1 MDKTPRVIWIT
12 GLSGAGKTTLANS
25 LYAEFKAKNVNVIKL
40 DGDELR
46 EVFGIHSNQKH
57 DRQSRALLGHSY
69 SRLCIMLANQGFTVI
84 IATISMIKELNEWNR
99 TNLPNYFE
107 VYLKVPRAELLR
119 RDPKGIYQKFK
130 AGQVSNV
137 AGFDLDVDE
146 PESADIVFDFNAGD
160 SWDGLQNQMVNKIL
174 GV

>member
-25 LYAEFKAKNVNVIKL
+25 LYAEFQAKNVNVIKL

-57 DRQSRALLGHSY
+57 DRQSRAFGNSY

-107 VYLKVPRAELLR
+107 FNINVPRAELLI
-119 RDPKGIYQKFK
+119 RDPKVIYQKFK

>member
-1 MDKTPRVIWIT
+1 M
-12 GLSGAGKTTLANS
+12 
-25 LYAEFKAKNVNVIKL
+25 
-40 DGDELR
+40 
-46 EVFGIHSNQKH
+46 
-57 DRQSRALLGHSY
+57 
-69 SRLCIMLANQGFTVI
+69 
-84 IATISMIKELNEWNR
+84 
-99 TNLPNYFE
+99 
-107 VYLKVPRAELLR
+107 PRAELLR